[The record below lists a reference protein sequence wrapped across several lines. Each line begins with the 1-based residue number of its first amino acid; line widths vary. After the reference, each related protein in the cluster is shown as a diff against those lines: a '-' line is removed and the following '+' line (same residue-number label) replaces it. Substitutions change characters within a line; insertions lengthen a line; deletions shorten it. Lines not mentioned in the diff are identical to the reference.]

1 MDSIDQPS
9 SVSDPTQ
16 APTPAPNLPRLTE
29 VEIKNE
35 NIALNV
41 LISFV
46 DLAQKRG
53 AYSLDEAA
61 KIWEC
66 IQKFIKPMSTPT
78 ESITLSKD
86 EE

>member
-1 MDSIDQPS
+1 MDSTDQ
-9 SVSDPTQ
+9 SVT
-16 APTPAPNLPRLTE
+16 PTPTPTPTPTLPKLTE
-29 VEIKNE
+29 VEIKDE

-66 IQKFIKPMSTPT
+66 IQKFIKPMPAPT
-78 ESITLSKD
+78 ESIVLSKD

>member
-1 MDSIDQPS
+1 MDSTEQP
-9 SVSDPTQ
+9 VT
-16 APTPAPNLPRLTE
+16 PTPPPALPKLTE
-29 VEIKNE
+29 VEIKDE
-35 NIALNV
+35 NIALNI

-66 IQKFIKPMSTPT
+66 IQKFIKPLPAPT
-78 ESITLSKD
+78 ESIVLTK

>member
-1 MDSIDQPS
+1 MDSTEQPA
-9 SVSDPTQ
+9 T
-16 APTPAPNLPRLTE
+16 PTPPPALPKLTE
-29 VEIKNE
+29 VEIKDE

-66 IQKFIKPMSTPT
+66 IQKFIKPMPAPT
-78 ESITLSKD
+78 ESIVLTK

>member
-1 MDSIDQPS
+1 MDSTEQP
-9 SVSDPTQ
+9 DT
-16 APTPAPNLPRLTE
+16 PTPTPTLPKLTE
-29 VEIKNE
+29 VEITDE

-41 LISFV
+41 LISFA

-66 IQKFIKPMSTPT
+66 IQKFIKPMPAPA
-78 ESITLSKD
+78 ESIVLTK

>member
-1 MDSIDQPS
+1 MDSTDQ
-9 SVSDPTQ
+9 SVT
-16 APTPAPNLPRLTE
+16 PTPTPTPTPTLPKLTE
-29 VEIKNE
+29 VEIKDE

>member
-1 MDSIDQPS
+1 MDSTDKTS
-9 SVSDPTQ
+9 SVSEPMP
-16 APTPAPNLPRLTE
+16 APAPNLPKLTE
-29 VEIKNE
+29 VEIKDE

-53 AYSLDEAA
+53 AYSLDEAG

-66 IQKFIKPMSTPT
+66 IQKFIKPMPAPA
-78 ESITLSKD
+78 ESIVLT
-86 EE
+86 EA

>member
-1 MDSIDQPS
+1 MDSTEQQSNITE
-9 SVSDPTQ
+9 PTS
-16 APTPAPNLPRLTE
+16 TPVLPKLTE
-29 VEIKNE
+29 VEIKDE

-53 AYSLDEAA
+53 AYAIDESA

-66 IQKFIKPMSTPT
+66 IQKFIKPMPVPT
-78 ESITLSKD
+78 DSIVLTK

>member
-1 MDSIDQPS
+1 MDSTEQTD
-9 SVSDPTQ
+9 T
-16 APTPAPNLPRLTE
+16 PTPTPTLPKLTE
-29 VEIKNE
+29 VEIKDE

-41 LISFV
+41 LISFT

-66 IQKFIKPMSTPT
+66 IQKFMKPAPAPT
-78 ESITLSKD
+78 ESIVLTK

>member
-1 MDSIDQPS
+1 MDSTDQ
-9 SVSDPTQ
+9 SVT
-16 APTPAPNLPRLTE
+16 PTPTPTPTLPKLTE
-29 VEIKNE
+29 VEIKDE

-66 IQKFIKPMSTPT
+66 IQKFIKPMPAPT
-78 ESITLSKD
+78 ESIVLSKD

>member
-1 MDSIDQPS
+1 MDSTEQPATS
-9 SVSDPTQ
+9 TQ
-16 APTPAPNLPRLTE
+16 TPPPILPKLTE
-29 VEIKNE
+29 VEIRDE

-53 AYSLDEAA
+53 AYAIDESA

-66 IQKFIKPMSTPT
+66 IQKFIKPMPT
-78 ESITLSKD
+78 ESVFLTK

>member
-1 MDSIDQPS
+1 MDSTDQT
-9 SVSDPTQ
+9 DT
-16 APTPAPNLPRLTE
+16 PTPTPTPTPTLPKLTE
-29 VEIKNE
+29 VEIKDE

-41 LISFV
+41 LISFA

-66 IQKFIKPMSTPT
+66 IQKFMKPMPAPA
-78 ESITLSKD
+78 ESIVLTK